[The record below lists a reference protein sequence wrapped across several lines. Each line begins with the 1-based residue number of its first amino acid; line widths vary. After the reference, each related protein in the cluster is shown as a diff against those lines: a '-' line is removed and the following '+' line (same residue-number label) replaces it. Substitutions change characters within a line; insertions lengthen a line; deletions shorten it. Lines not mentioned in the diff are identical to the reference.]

1 MSPTGGAE
9 KPVFIRE
16 VSKDEIT
23 SRCEICS
30 GLAQW
35 MAESRLTGA
44 TAPYCREHVQMFL
57 ADPNYEIPP
66 QLRTDRK

>member
-1 MSPTGGAE
+1 MSPSEGAQR
-9 KPVFIRE
+9 PVFIRE

-35 MAESRLTGA
+35 VAESRLNGA
-44 TAPYCREHVQMFL
+44 TAAYCREHIQMFL
-57 ADPNYEIPP
+57 TDPDYDVPP
-66 QLRTDRK
+66 ELLNPRR